1 MASGIRRRRRR
12 RRRRRTRRRRRRR
25 GWRRRQRRRR
35 RRWWRTL
42 RAVASMC
49 ATRAVHR
56 ASVVG
61 GGAAVPGKLA
71 VPNDALDRDP
81 VVVGVRAPVGDTGAN
96 EMLGVLAGQGA
107 GAARDGWERGVLR
120 GRWLGVRRG
129 DVRVA
134 YLKVQASWQ
143 QSAPPPEG
151 KGTSPLLSV
160 QMKSAERCGMQCVM
174 LCTGAVAGL
183 GFDGLMRPK
192 SCSRFGSLK
201 F

>member
-1 MASGIRRRRRR
+1 LASGIRRRRRR

-71 VPNDALDRDP
+71 VPNDALDRDL
-81 VVVGVRAPVGDTGAN
+81 VIVGVRAPVGVTGARA
-96 EMLGVLAGQGA
+96 MWAC
-107 GAARDGWERGVLR
+107 WEWVCKKQETGGNGVLR
-120 GRWLGVRRG
+120 GRWL
-129 DVRVA
+129 A
-134 YLKVQASWQ
+134 
-143 QSAPPPEG
+143 
-151 KGTSPLLSV
+151 
-160 QMKSAERCGMQCVM
+160 
-174 LCTGAVAGL
+174 
-183 GFDGLMRPK
+183 
-192 SCSRFGSLK
+192 
-201 F
+201 